1 MSTLISILYICI
13 MKTHMVYALVNPITK
28 VPFYVGETSRL
39 SERLCKHF
47 NCTEK
52 HELKNNYIT
61 ELKKQGYK
69 PDVLILESMIENK
82 SEAENIEALY
92 IKKYRNL
99 GYELFNKNN
108 GGNKPPTQKG
118 TIQTKETKELRSK
131 NSPLIKAVQQLDKQG
146 NLINEF
152 YGVREACRQT
162 NIDHRSIAQVAG
174 GSKIRKTAGGYKWKY
189 I

>member
-1 MSTLISILYICI
+1 MTTLIYILYICI
-13 MKTHMVYALVNPITK
+13 MKIHMIYVLVNPITQ
-28 VPFYVGETSRL
+28 VPFYVGETTRL

-52 HELKNNYIT
+52 NKDKNKYIADLKAN
-61 ELKKQGYK
+61 GYK
-69 PDVLILESMIENK
+69 PNVLIVGTSEDKI
-82 SEAENIEALY
+82 EAEKLEYFFID
-92 IKKYRNL
+92 KYRNL

-108 GGNKPPTQKG
+108 GGNKPPSQKG
-118 TIQTKETKELRSK
+118 NIQTKKTKELRSK
-131 NSPLIKAVQQLDKQG
+131 NSPLIKAVQQLDKKG
-146 NLINEF
+146 NIINEF